1 MTTHF
6 QRRSAIAPRRQQGI
20 ALIMA
25 IIMLVIATLIG
36 LAGMRYTSL
45 QEKLSA
51 NLYDRA
57 IAMQAA
63 EYALGAAEK
72 WLFENGVED
81 VTATPTVVD
90 CSADD
95 ATICPTF
102 PDSTFLTDGADSDNW
117 VSVNLPADFNH
128 GLNADSNPQYF
139 IQFLGFKSSEAL
151 ADGGGS
157 ATCNQYGSS
166 CGSNPKEIASVNALY
181 RVIVRSSTPTADNDR
196 SIVVLSSL
204 VKGS

>member
-1 MTTHF
+1 MTTHLP
-6 QRRSAIAPRRQQGI
+6 RRSATVPRRQQGV

-25 IIMLVIATLIG
+25 VIMLIIAALIG

-63 EYALGAAEK
+63 EYALRAAEK
-72 WLFENGVED
+72 WLLENGVEA
-81 VTATPTVVD
+81 VTAPTTTVVN
-90 CSADD
+90 CATATATCPVVPVNTFSA
-95 ATICPTF
+95 
-102 PDSTFLTDGADSDNW
+102 TDNDNW
-117 VSVNLPADFNH
+117 VSVTLPSGFNSS
-128 GLNADSNPQYF
+128 LNAGSNPQYF
-139 IQFLGFKSSEAL
+139 IQFLGLKSSAAL
-151 ADGGGS
+151 ADSCISAVPGQYGGS
-157 ATCNQYGSS
+157 NTCGSS
-166 CGSNPKEIASVNALY
+166 LEGSTMNALY
-181 RVIVRSSTPTADNDR
+181 RVTVRSSTPTADNDR